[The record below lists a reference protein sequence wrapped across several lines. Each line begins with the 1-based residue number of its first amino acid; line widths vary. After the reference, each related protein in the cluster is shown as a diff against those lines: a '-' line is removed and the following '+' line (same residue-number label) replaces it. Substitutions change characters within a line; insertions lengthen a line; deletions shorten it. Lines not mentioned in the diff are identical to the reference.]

1 MKRKIAFIVNPS
13 AGTKKTWNFQEFVSK
28 DLPKHLY
35 FEIIHWTNKNNFEEI
50 KQKILST
57 DYTELVAVGGDGTVN
72 EVARVGMEK
81 GIPIGIIPAGSGNG
95 LARSL
100 GIPMNFDKALK
111 LICDRKTRLIDVGF
125 INDTPFLCTSGVGFD
140 AHIGKLFASR
150 TQRGLL
156 GYVKITL
163 KELFTYRTSEYRIT
177 INETAETEEAFLI
190 TFANAGQYGN
200 NFYIAPM
207 AKVDDG
213 LLHVAIVKPFP
224 FFSLPLIFLKIVLL
238 KAHKS
243 RFIKTLTADKLTIR
257 SVRKTPFH
265 FDGEPGNEAFE
276 FEVKV
281 RKKTL
286 EIITG

>member
-13 AGTKKTWNFQEFVSK
+13 AGTKKARNFHEFVRQN
-28 DLPKHLY
+28 LPKDLY
-35 FEIIHWTNKNNFEEI
+35 FEIIQWTNKNNFEEI

-72 EVARVGMEK
+72 EVARVSMEK
-81 GIPIGIIPAGSGNG
+81 GIPTGIIPAGSGNG
-95 LARSL
+95 LARSI

-111 LICDRKTRLIDVGF
+111 IISDRKTRLIDVGF

-156 GYVKITL
+156 GYIKITL
-163 KELFTYRTSEYRIT
+163 KELFSYKTCEYRIS
-177 INETAETEEAFLI
+177 INETAQTEEAFLI

-224 FFSLPLIFLKIVLL
+224 IFSLPIIFLKIVFL

-243 RFIKTLTADKLTIR
+243 RFIKTLTSDKLNIR
-257 SVRKTPFH
+257 AVRKTAFH
-265 FDGEPGNEAFE
+265 FDGEPGNDAFE
-276 FEVKV
+276 FEVNI
-281 RKKTL
+281 RKKAL